1 VGWFLEERTL
11 DGVGRGEREGDLT
24 SVCNEMWRVTGTNEE
39 RGECGDVQ
47 LFVVV
52 WVTRGV

>member
-1 VGWFLEERTL
+1 MEERTL